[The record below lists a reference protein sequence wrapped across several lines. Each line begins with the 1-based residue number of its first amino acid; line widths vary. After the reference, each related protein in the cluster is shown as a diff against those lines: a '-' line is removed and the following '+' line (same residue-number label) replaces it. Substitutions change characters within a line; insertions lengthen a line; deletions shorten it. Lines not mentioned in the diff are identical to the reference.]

1 MEDDRDNPK
10 LMNFDTS
17 KDSDDNEDQSYSDSL
32 NKRLSRQDISI
43 MRQTAYVKYNKFF
56 DLDIYPETPEEELL
70 SWTEFTCDFESKD

>member
-1 MEDDRDNPK
+1 MEDDRENSK

-17 KDSDDNEDQSYSDSL
+17 KDSEVNEDQSYNNSL

-56 DLDIYPETPEEELL
+56 DLDIYPETPEE
-70 SWTEFTCDFESKD
+70 